1 MLKLFAYMRTRT
13 AFGLLFFLIAGTALL
28 VCITFWA
35 WSDMGTDRQI
45 SPLVKTVLLLAMFT
59 FAGAAVLILF
69 MGEQIAR
76 KQAALNKQ
84 KQKYRNLFELV
95 PCEIAILDKEFR
107 LIHFNHR
114 FAERFNPKIGEYC
127 FRAYKGREQKCVPCP
142 VEKTFEDGLP
152 HFSEETGY
160 AKDGTTAHW
169 LVVTSP
175 QKDDDTGEI
184 AAALEM
190 TLDLT
195 DLKLLEDKLKKSEKK
210 YKDIFNNIANPIF
223 VIDREDFTILDCNKS
238 VQGVYGYSQSEI
250 CGTRFIDLFVADD
263 RKYFGQLIKT
273 RNEIHRARHL
283 RKSEK
288 TLFVNIRISPSEY
301 EGKFVYLVTTSDIT
315 QRLEAEQQ
323 LIQASKMATLGEM
336 ATGVAHELNQ
346 PLSVIKTASSYL
358 MKKIKSNTP
367 IKNENLCTMAE
378 EIDTH
383 INRAT
388 RIIRHMREFGRKSG
402 ITSEKVSVN
411 PVVEKAFD
419 IFAQQLKLR
428 GIDVVWELS
437 PDLPSVRADD
447 SKLEQVIVN
456 LLVNARDAIEDCW
469 GRKSPGMDTREK
481 KIFLRSHSDGRFVT
495 IEVEDTGSGV
505 APDLVDKIFEPFFT
519 TKNAGKGTGL
529 GLSISYS
536 IIREWGAA
544 IYAEPGRSQGARFII
559 RFPVSKEDAPPPEG
573 GMINNAAG
581 V

>member
-1 MLKLFAYMRTRT
+1 MLKFFTYMRTRT
-13 AFGLLFFLIAGTALL
+13 AFKLLFLMVTGTALL
-28 VCITFWA
+28 MCITFWA
-35 WSDMGTDRQI
+35 WSGMDTDRQTL
-45 SPLVKTVLLLAMFT
+45 PLVKAVLLLAMFA
-59 FAGAAVLILF
+59 FAGAAVLIFF

-95 PCEIAILDKEFR
+95 PCEIAVLNTNFR

-114 FAERFNPKIGEYC
+114 FAEKFNPKIGEYC

-152 HFSEETGY
+152 HFSEETGHTR
-160 AKDGTTAHW
+160 DGATAHW

-175 QKDDDTGEI
+175 QKDDDTGEVTG
-184 AAALEM
+184 ALEM
-190 TLDLT
+190 TVDLT

-238 VQGVYGYSQSEI
+238 VQGVYGYSKSEI
-250 CGTRFIDLFVADD
+250 CGTRFTDLFVSDD
-263 RKYFGQLIKT
+263 RKYFEHLMKT

-288 TLFVNIRISPSEY
+288 ALFVNIRISPSEY
-301 EGKFVYLVTTSDIT
+301 EGKSVYLVTTSDIT

-358 MKKIKSNTP
+358 MKKIKNNTP
-367 IKNENLCTMAE
+367 ISEENLYTMAS
-378 EIDTH
+378 EIDSH

-388 RIIRHMREFGRKSG
+388 KIINHMREFGRKSE
-402 ITSEKVSVN
+402 ITTENINVN
-411 PVVEKAFD
+411 PVIEKAFE

-428 GIDVVWELS
+428 GIHVVWELG
-437 PDLPSVRADD
+437 PDLPSVRADA
-447 SKLEQVIVN
+447 SKLEQVIIN
-456 LLVNARDAIEDCW
+456 LLVNARDAIEEHW
-469 GRKSPGMDTREK
+469 GQRPSDTDAEDK
-481 KIFLRSHSDGRFVT
+481 KILLRSHSDGRFVT
-495 IEVEDTGSGV
+495 IEVEDTGSGIP
-505 APDLVDKIFEPFFT
+505 PDLVDKIFEPFFT
-519 TKNAGKGTGL
+519 TKDAGKGTGL

-536 IIREWGAA
+536 IIKEWGAT
-544 IYAEPGRSQGARFII
+544 IHAEPGRSQGARFMI
-559 RFPVSKEDAPPPEG
+559 RFPVPKQNTTPPEG
-573 GMINNAAG
+573 A
-581 V
+581 